1 MASSPQRIVVVGRGL
16 AGALVAWRF
25 MQRGCRVEWWGDGT
39 HSASRVAAGMFNPVS
54 FRRVVEVWNAG
65 AHMSAMRQTL
75 RELEDALGLN
85 LLHDVPVAKVFAN
98 EDYRSTWDDRWPQQH
113 GVCQWASRGEELAE
127 AGIEVLQGP
136 SGVGRVH
143 ASGWVDVPALLDGME
158 RHFSDQ
164 GLLQDR
170 TWSVKDGLPEGADA
184 VVDCRGVGAAEEL
197 AQVGVTV
204 NANHGDV
211 LTLSTPLTGPG
222 ALDTAGHTV
231 NNGKWLLPTEVK
243 EGKQWWRLGATY
255 SWHRMKPTPQCPG
268 CGRAARPHDKGLG
281 RGGRRGLAL
290 GTVGGASSGSATGIP
305 GSPSDGGTV
314 AGSAQGN
321 PDAQWVGDTR
331 RLGGSC
337 HGNAPRELVAGR
349 GEFAPR
355 SPSIPLQIGAPK
367 RARFPRLRC
376 S

>member
-65 AHMSAMRQTL
+65 AHMAAMRQTL
-75 RELEDALGLN
+75 GELEDALGLK

-98 EDYRSTWDDRWPQQH
+98 EDYRATWDDRWPQQH

-184 VVDCRGVGAAEEL
+184 VVDCRGRGCCRRAGPSGGDRQPQPRGRPDVEHAVDRSRRIGHSWPHRQQR
-197 AQVGVTV
+197 QVAPAHRGQR
-204 NANHGDV
+204 GR
-211 LTLSTPLTGPG
+211 
-222 ALDTAGHTV
+222 
-231 NNGKWLLPTEVK
+231 
-243 EGKQWWRLGATY
+243 QWWRLGATY
-255 SWHRMKPTPQCPG
+255 SWHRLKPTPNAM
-268 CGRAARPHDKGLG
+268 AADELRDHMTKALDEEGAEAL
-281 RGGRRGLAL
+281 RG
-290 GTVGGASSGSATGIP
+290 GTVGGASSRPATGVS

-337 HGNAPRELVAGR
+337 HGNAPCELVAGR

-355 SPSIPLQIGAPK
+355 SPSIPLKSVRQNAPG
-367 RARFPRLRC
+367 FQD
-376 S
+376 

>member
-1 MASSPQRIVVVGRGL
+1 MASSPQRIVVAGRGL

-65 AHMSAMRQTL
+65 AHMAAMRQTL
-75 RELEDALGLN
+75 GELEDALGLK

-98 EDYRSTWDDRWPQQH
+98 EDYRSTWDNRWPQQH

-170 TWSVKDGLPEGADA
+170 T
-184 VVDCRGVGAAEEL
+184 C
-197 AQVGVTV
+197 
-204 NANHGDV
+204 
-211 LTLSTPLTGPG
+211 
-222 ALDTAGHTV
+222 
-231 NNGKWLLPTEVK
+231 LLYT
-243 EGKQWWRLGATY
+243 
-255 SWHRMKPTPQCPG
+255 
-268 CGRAARPHDKGLG
+268 
-281 RGGRRGLAL
+281 
-290 GTVGGASSGSATGIP
+290 
-305 GSPSDGGTV
+305 SPS
-314 AGSAQGN
+314 
-321 PDAQWVGDTR
+321 
-331 RLGGSC
+331 
-337 HGNAPRELVAGR
+337 PRD
-349 GEFAPR
+349 
-355 SPSIPLQIGAPK
+355 
-367 RARFPRLRC
+367 
-376 S
+376 

>member
-65 AHMSAMRQTL
+65 AHMAAMRQTL
-75 RELEDALGLN
+75 GELEDALGLK

-204 NANHGDV
+204 NPNHGDV

-243 EGKQWWRLGATY
+243 EGRQWWRLGATY
-255 SWHRMKPTPQCPG
+255 SWHRTKPTPNAMAADELRDHMTKALDEEG
-268 CGRAARPHDKGLG
+268 AEALRAAQLEAHQAGLRPASPDRRPTVGPWPGQPKGILMLNGLG
-281 RGGRRGLAL
+281 TRGVL
-290 GTVGGASSGSATGIP
+290 VGPAMATHLVNWWLDGVNLPPEVQASRFKSVRQNVP
-305 GSPSDGGTV
+305 GFQD
-314 AGSAQGN
+314 
-321 PDAQWVGDTR
+321 
-331 RLGGSC
+331 
-337 HGNAPRELVAGR
+337 
-349 GEFAPR
+349 
-355 SPSIPLQIGAPK
+355 
-367 RARFPRLRC
+367 
-376 S
+376 